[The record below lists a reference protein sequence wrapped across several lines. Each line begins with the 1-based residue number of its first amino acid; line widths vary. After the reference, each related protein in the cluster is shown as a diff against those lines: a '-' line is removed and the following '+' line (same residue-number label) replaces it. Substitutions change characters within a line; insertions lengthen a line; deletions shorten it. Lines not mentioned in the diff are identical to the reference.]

1 MKIWYKGLI
10 YESIGHSNN
19 LVVVDIQPEYRKGF
33 TFKPLE
39 FGNWIN
45 QNVSKYNKVV
55 FLYNG
60 PELGFPE
67 ESEYIYWLVEECGI
81 DEDVIGDIVFF
92 DKGYAFF
99 RNPMDAGSD
108 KGHIISLVKWMMS
121 NNIND
126 SRDISEEQWND
137 INLPE
142 LRENLEGNDDALF
155 IPDVL
160 KLLSGIYG
168 PIDLMGGGRNE
179 CLAEVEICLMA
190 LVKNYKLIEQFT
202 Y

>member
-1 MKIWYKGLI
+1 
-10 YESIGHSNN
+10 
-19 LVVVDIQPEYRKGF
+19 
-33 TFKPLE
+33 
-39 FGNWIN
+39 
-45 QNVSKYNKVV
+45 
-55 FLYNG
+55 
-60 PELGFPE
+60 
-67 ESEYIYWLVEECGI
+67 
-81 DEDVIGDIVFF
+81 
-92 DKGYAFF
+92 
-99 RNPMDAGSD
+99 MDAGSD

-126 SRDISEEQWND
+126 SRDISEEQWD
-137 INLPE
+137 SINLPE

-160 KLLSGIYG
+160 KLLNGIFG
-168 PIDLMGGGRNE
+168 SIDLMGGGRNE